1 MGFNQ
6 ILRTIIGI
14 SEPWPV
20 LHVRSSSDNIKES
33 IAVLSRSGGA
43 LDQLICQFVQGMLH
57 NLILLEPI
65 PCVDLSFIRWL
76 FDLPDKIII

>member
-6 ILRTIIGI
+6 ILRIIIGI

-43 LDQLICQFVQGMLH
+43 LDQLICQFVQG
-57 NLILLEPI
+57 NAAQSYPSRTDSV
-65 PCVDLSFIRWL
+65 CRSFIHQMVVRSSG
-76 FDLPDKIII
+76 